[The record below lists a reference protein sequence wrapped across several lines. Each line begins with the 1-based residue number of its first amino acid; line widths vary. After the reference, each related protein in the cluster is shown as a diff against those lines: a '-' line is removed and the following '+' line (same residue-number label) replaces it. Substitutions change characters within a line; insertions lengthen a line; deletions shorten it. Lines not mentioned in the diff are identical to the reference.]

1 MRYLL
6 QTRFEINL
14 SVVLGFVGFSRNFF
28 SIRASG
34 PVKTASPHSSIH
46 PQTLTTATILPYYPR
61 VVDFNMS

>member
-6 QTRFEINL
+6 QTRLQINL

-34 PVKTASPHSSIH
+34 PVKTAISHLSIH
-46 PQTLTTATILPYYPR
+46 PQTLTIATILPYYPPGC
-61 VVDFNMS
+61 